1 MYTSTL
7 LTIFL
12 SAGVAYGLVP
22 LRGDTSLFG
31 REPGNRIV
39 NPAAVEDTVCISPG
53 TAILS
58 HDINVALLSICGG
71 IQGKIQQCGGSPA
84 KTTGSSGTAHFTLVA
99 TKGVIDIT
107 KGRWEACVAA
117 ARAVCGDSPF
127 SSTCIGGAEVNAAN
141 VNFILEKQNLTGTG

>member
-22 LRGDTSLFG
+22 FRGDTSLFG

-39 NPAAVEDTVCISPG
+39 NPAAVEDTVCTSPG

-58 HDINVALLSICGG
+58 HDINVCGRKIYLQSHRNKLISKQVALLSICGG

-84 KTTGSSGTAHFTLVA
+84 DTTGSSGTARFTLVA
-99 TKGVIDIT
+99 TKGFIDIT
-107 KGRWEACVAA
+107 KGRWEGCVAA
-117 ARAVCGDSPF
+117 AR
-127 SSTCIGGAEVNAAN
+127 
-141 VNFILEKQNLTGTG
+141 